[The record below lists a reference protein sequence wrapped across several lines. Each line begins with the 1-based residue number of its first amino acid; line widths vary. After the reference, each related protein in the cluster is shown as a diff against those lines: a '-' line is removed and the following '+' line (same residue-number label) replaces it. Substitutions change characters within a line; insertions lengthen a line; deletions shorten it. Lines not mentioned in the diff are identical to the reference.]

1 MAESPSTNN
10 NSNNPSNPSN
20 PSDPSDP
27 SLSCSRCL
35 PLKTGVDVL
44 AWTLSTLRQTVHE
57 SDQVL
62 RSTRGERMDA
72 MNTSEILHRYRDLQ
86 VEIIRHSNP

>member
-1 MAESPSTNN
+1 MVESSIADHPNL
-10 NSNNPSNPSN
+10 SNQSNQ
-20 PSDPSDP
+20 SDPSDP

-35 PLKTGVDVL
+35 PLKTEVDVL

-57 SDQVL
+57 SDQSL
-62 RSTRGERMDA
+62 RSTRSERMDA

-86 VEIIRHSNP
+86 VDLMCSSNS